1 MTINVGQRSLPTE
14 QDLILART
22 GHFREDGTNMTIC
35 PARLAELGICW
46 QRNRTKFRSC
56 C

>member
-1 MTINVGQRSLPTE
+1 MGQTSLPIE
-14 QDLILART
+14 KDLILART
-22 GHFREDGTNMTIC
+22 GHFREDGTNMTIW
-35 PARLAELGICW
+35 PAHRSELEICW